1 MNRLLRADRDQMVLH
16 SRTIAESLKAD
27 HEVFGFARLIDTLDL
42 KDFRKKYSPE
52 GGKAYDPSLI
62 LSLLIYGYHRGWRSS
77 RELQRAC
84 EENTAMRYLVGDHK
98 IKFRAIAEFRVNFA
112 DEISDVFKQS
122 VSQVVKRR
130 PTVGKDVKVDGT
142 KIKACAANDQ
152 TYTRQELEARKAE
165 LDKKIL
171 DYLNGGIE
179 DDKRDDA
186 ELGDNVGYEMD
197 TEETQKRI
205 HDFVANQKQL
215 LKERRAAEPQP
226 TPKVKPEKP
235 VDPNQ
240 QEMFTV
246 AHKLEKINT
255 ALSSTDDK
263 SSDCKINLTD
273 TDARFM
279 KNRGKI
285 LQSYNVQVASS
296 EGFVVAADIASN
308 NCENDLKEMAQALER
323 AMENTQVTI
332 EKATA
337 DSGYFYHTALQF
349 FEEHQIDGY
358 IPSPQQISKE
368 RKGEEDTGFESHH
381 FEYNKKSNTYI
392 CPQGKP
398 LNFHRQFK
406 RDGNDY
412 FRFHCKPLHC
422 VQCPVREKCCTT
434 KEDIQRGYRSLEL
447 GEEHALKHAMI
458 LKMKSDEAKKACKR
472 RGAEIEP
479 IFGNWKSLRNFWF
492 FLLRGR
498 KKALTEVKITAT
510 ATNFGKLVRL
520 AIA

>member
-1 MNRLLRADRDQMVLH
+1 MLLH

-27 HEVFGFARLIDTLDL
+27 HEVFGFARLIDSLDL
-42 KDFRKKYSPE
+42 KNFRKRYSPE
-52 GGKAYDPSLI
+52 GGKAYDPSMI

-122 VSQVVKRR
+122 VGQVVKRK

-142 KIKACAANDQ
+142 KIKASAANDQ
-152 TYTRQELEARKAE
+152 TYTRQELETRKVE
-165 LDKKIL
+165 LEKKIV

-226 TPKVKPEKP
+226 TPTPKEKPEKP
-235 VDPNQ
+235 IDPNQ

-308 NCENDLKEMAQALER
+308 NCENDLKEMAQALEH
-323 AMENTQVTI
+323 AMENTQVAI

-337 DSGYFYHTALQF
+337 D
-349 FEEHQIDGY
+349 
-358 IPSPQQISKE
+358 
-368 RKGEEDTGFESHH
+368 
-381 FEYNKKSNTYI
+381 
-392 CPQGKP
+392 
-398 LNFHRQFK
+398 
-406 RDGNDY
+406 
-412 FRFHCKPLHC
+412 
-422 VQCPVREKCCTT
+422 
-434 KEDIQRGYRSLEL
+434 
-447 GEEHALKHAMI
+447 
-458 LKMKSDEAKKACKR
+458 
-472 RGAEIEP
+472 
-479 IFGNWKSLRNFWF
+479 
-492 FLLRGR
+492 
-498 KKALTEVKITAT
+498 
-510 ATNFGKLVRL
+510 
-520 AIA
+520 